1 MKEFAYNLSL
11 LVIFV
16 VSSCTMQEQKENMD
30 AMKVSPIDKQT
41 IQNTVSA
48 LEEKYGEDAL
58 FRIEKGVEQTAVL
71 WREKDGTVED
81 FRDFCLSNF
90 MTDHDELDGLFK
102 SLSQNFETIIGS
114 LLKIS
119 KDLKRKLHLDMGEIR
134 DIDLMFGSYSPYA
147 HLTEDFFDNKI
158 AFVVTLNFPYYSL
171 EQMTE
176 KAGDWTRKE
185 WAYARM
191 GGMYT
196 ARPPAALLQK
206 VAGESTASDTY
217 ISEYNIYMGNL
228 TDKQGETFFPSDLK
242 LITHWGLRDELKSN
256 YAEAD
261 GLEKQEIIYQVMK
274 RIIDQSIPGKVINS
288 DKYYWDPYEN
298 TVTDA
303 EGNEVVYEPEPDTR
317 YQYLLNNFKAQEKL
331 DAYYPHY
338 ENFIQRKFEGDYEI
352 PQEDVEKLFRDFVSS
367 PTVKKVGELISRRL
381 GRDLEPFD
389 IWYDGFKARSAIP
402 EEKLDRIVKQKYPT
416 REAFEK
422 DLPNLLM
429 NLGWD
434 KEKAESIGSRI
445 QVDPARGAGHAWG
458 AESREFPAHLRTRV
472 SGDGMDYKGYNIA
485 MHEFGHTVEQT
496 ITLHDVDYYMLRGV
510 PNTSFTEALAFMF
523 QKRDLDMLGLTEG
536 SSEKEAMM
544 ALDNFWSSYEIM
556 GVSLVDMEVWKWMY
570 QNPDASPSELKEAVI
585 RIAKEVWNTYYAP
598 VFGME
603 DEPVLAI
610 YSHMIDNPLYLS
622 AYPIG
627 HLIDFQLEK
636 EITGKNFAGEVMRIF
651 TMGRIIPQYWME
663 QAVGNRISGEPL
675 IEEADKAVGVVE

>member
-1 MKEFAYNLSL
+1 MKEIAYNLSL
-11 LVIFV
+11 LIIFIAA
-16 VSSCTMQEQKENMD
+16 SCTMQEQKLKQDVME
-30 AMKVSPIDKQT
+30 VSPIDQQT
-41 IQNTVSA
+41 IQSTVAA
-48 LEEKYGEDAL
+48 LKESHGEDAL
-58 FRIEKGVEQTAVL
+58 FRIERGVEQTAEL
-71 WREKDGTVED
+71 WREKDGTAED
-81 FRDFCLSNF
+81 FKEFCQENF
-90 MTDHDELDGLFK
+90 IADQQKLDGLFN
-102 SLSQNFETIIGS
+102 SLSQNFETINGS

-134 DIDLMFGSYSPYA
+134 SIDLMFGSYSPYA
-147 HLTEDFFDNKI
+147 HLTEDFFSNKI
-158 AFVVTLNFPYYSL
+158 AFVVTLNFPFYSL
-171 EQMTE
+171 DEKTG
-176 KAGDWTRKE
+176 KAGEWSRKE

-191 GGMYT
+191 GGVYT

-217 ISEYNIYMGNL
+217 ISEYNIYMGKL
-228 TDKQGETFFPSDLK
+228 TGKERESYFPEGLK

-256 YAEAD
+256 YAEKN
-261 GLEKQEIIYQVMK
+261 GLEKQQMIYQVMK
-274 RIIDQSIPGKVINS
+274 RIIDQSIPAKVINS
-288 DKYYWDPYEN
+288 EKYYWDPYEN
-298 TVTDA
+298 RVTDA
-303 EGNEVVYEPEPDTR
+303 EGNAVDFEPEPDAR
-317 YQYLLNNFKAQEKL
+317 YQYLLNNFRAQKDL
-331 DAYYPHY
+331 DPYYPHY

-352 PQEDVEKLFRDFVSS
+352 PQADVEKLFRDFVSS
-367 PTVKKVGELISRRL
+367 PTVKKVGELISNRL

-389 IWYDGFKARSAIP
+389 IWYDGFKARSVIP
-402 EEKLDRIVKQKYPT
+402 EAKLDRTVKQKYPT
-416 REAFEK
+416 REAFEE

-434 KEKAESIGSRI
+434 KEKAKSIGSRI

-472 SGDGMDYKGYNIA
+472 SSDGMDYKGYNIA

-523 QKRDLDMLGLTEG
+523 QKRDLAMLGLTGE
-536 SSEKEAMM
+536 STEKEAMM

-570 QNPDASPSELKEAVI
+570 QNPEATPAELKEAVI
-585 RIAKEVWNTYYAP
+585 RIAKEVWNQYYAP
-598 VFGME
+598 VFGRQ
-603 DEPVLAI
+603 DEPILAI

-636 EITGKNFAGEVMRIF
+636 AIEGKNFADEVMRIF
-651 TMGRIIPQYWME
+651 TQGMVIPQYWMQ

-675 IEEADKAVGVVE
+675 IEEAEKAVGVVN